1 MDTLAKRPIDLIKS
15 RTSVKA
21 AAMTDPGPSDAELQ
35 EIIAAGL
42 RVPDHGKIGPWRIQI
57 VKKDAQKRLG
67 KIYWDLFRKDN
78 PSAPDDVVEFNAM
91 RCQRAPVML
100 VVTSYP
106 DAKRFDKV
114 PHMEQRLSGGAL
126 CQNLL
131 HGANALGYAA
141 QWLTGW
147 PAYHPEVKKALGHA
161 PETEIIGFIF
171 IGSSNETPM
180 ERERVGAD
188 KVVSEWTGL
197 SA

>member
-1 MDTLAKRPIDLIKS
+1 MDTFVKRPIDFLKT

-21 AAMTDPGPSDAELQ
+21 VAMTEPGPSDEELK

-57 VKKDAQKRLG
+57 VKKEAQKKLG
-67 KIYWDLFRKDN
+67 KLYGELFRKDN
-78 PSAPDDVVEFNAM
+78 PTAPDDIVEFNAM
-91 RCQRAPVML
+91 RCQRAPIML

-131 HGANALGYAA
+131 HGAHALGYAA

-147 PAYHPEVKKALGHA
+147 PAYHPEVKKALGHS
-161 PETEIIGFIF
+161 PDTEIIGFIF
-171 IGSSNETPM
+171 IGSASEKPM

-188 KVVSEWTGL
+188 KVVSEWTGP
-197 SA
+197 A